1 MTDDVSVLEPS
12 GSSVPYQGRVIDV
25 RPIKVGQVPAIVRAA
40 RPVIDA
46 VLALES
52 LPDGNDAALVDVLL
66 DLLGNHGDAV
76 FVAAALFTGEPEDVL
91 REGDIDEFIRLA
103 TAVIGVNRDF
113 FAQRVAPLL
122 KERAAAVRAAGL
134 SNGAGPIP
142 SSS

>member
-52 LPDGNDAALVDVLL
+52 LPDSDDTAMVDVLL
-66 DLLGNHGDAV
+66 DLLGTHGDAV
-76 FVAAALFTGEPEDVL
+76 FVAAALFTGESEDTL
-91 REGDIDEFIRLA
+91 RDGDIDEFIRLA

-122 KERAAAVRAAGL
+122 KERAAAAREA
-134 SNGAGPIP
+134 SQSSGAGQTP

>member
-1 MTDDVSVLEPS
+1 MTDDLSVLEPA
-12 GSSVPYQGRVIDV
+12 GSSITYQGRTIDV

-52 LPDGNDAALVDVLL
+52 LPDGDDAALVDVLL

-103 TAVIGVNRDF
+103 TAVIAVNRDF

-122 KERAAAVRAAGL
+122 KERAAAARAASL
-134 SNGAGPIP
+134 SNGAGPTP